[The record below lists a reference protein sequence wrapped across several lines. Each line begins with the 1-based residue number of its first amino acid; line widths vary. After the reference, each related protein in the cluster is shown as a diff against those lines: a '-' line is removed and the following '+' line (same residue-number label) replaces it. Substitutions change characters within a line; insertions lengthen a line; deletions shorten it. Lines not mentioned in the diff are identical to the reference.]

1 MPMYAIKQPGEVV
14 RGLYGAE
21 PRRLPGSLRK
31 TVGQGATILETFQ
44 ALAYQ
49 REEQLRVSADLLER
63 EIWAVSRVL
72 LASEPIWDQN
82 PSLTLSF
89 PLNQPNEPV
98 VYRLEL
104 SRFSRLKELLSP
116 TPEEQE
122 LIGST
127 EPRWARV
134 APHLERHL
142 AGHSDELAC
151 SYRPIS
157 MAEAVKLL
165 GLDRIV
171 DQVEAAA
178 RTAQVTVMHEAR
190 TLEDRGA
197 RLQAI
202 EQMFGWEA
210 EPKVKPPVPI
220 QTQLAMALLGSGDLA
235 FLPLGL
241 IGAGV
246 TAGAIGVF
254 LSLTWALIAF
264 VIGVTLLAARG
275 WYVIHAVRGG

>member
-1 MPMYAIKQPGEVV
+1 MSMYAMKQPGEIV
-14 RGLYGAE
+14 RGQYGAE
-21 PRRLPGSLRK
+21 PRRPPGSLRK
-31 TVGQGATILETFQ
+31 TAGHGATILETFQ
-44 ALAYQ
+44 ALTCQ
-49 REEQLRVSADLLER
+49 REEQTRISADLLER
-63 EIWAVSRVL
+63 EIWAVNRVL

-82 PSLTLSF
+82 ASLTLSF

-104 SRFSRLKELLSP
+104 SRFSRLKDLPSP
-116 TPEEQE
+116 TPAEQE
-122 LIGST
+122 LIAST

-142 AGHSDELAC
+142 AGYSDELAC

-171 DQVEAAA
+171 DQVEAATRA
-178 RTAQVTVMHEAR
+178 AQVAVINEAR
-190 TLEDRGA
+190 ALEDRGA

-202 EQMFGWEA
+202 ERMFGWEA
-210 EPKVKPPVPI
+210 EPKVKPPMPI

-235 FLPLGL
+235 FLPLGV

-254 LSLTWALIAF
+254 LSLTWALIVF
-264 VIGVTLLAARG
+264 VIGVALLAARG
-275 WYVIHAVRGG
+275 WYIIHAVRGG